1 MKYDEH
7 FRNKLYGGVIGKYIG
22 VMHGAEI
29 ESWTYEQIKDVFGE
43 IKQYPVR
50 FNNFCSDDD
59 LNGPLFY
66 MRVLQDFGT
75 SNISERQMGHT
86 LLNYVGERHGF
97 FWWGGYGTS
106 TEETAYWN
114 LLNGIEPPLS
124 GSIEQNG
131 KITAEQIGGQ
141 IFSDCWGLLCPGDPA
156 RAAHFAKMMSSVS
169 HDGNGI
175 YGGQFV
181 VAAIASAFT
190 SENVEQIIESALSVI
205 SADCEYALMVRDVV
219 TQSKKNE
226 GDFRKTFHF
235 VKEKYGYQNYGGVCH
250 IIPNAAVMVLSLIH
264 GAGDFSD
271 TLNICNMCGWDTDCN
286 VGNIGTIMG
295 VFTGAEKIPSQ
306 WTESLSDFLC
316 ASSVLG
322 CLNIQ
327 TLSQQALQ
335 LMKLSHNLYGVEPEP
350 YFAELFA
357 KTEGKHFHF
366 EFPGALHAIRVRASR
381 NQKVLLTNTKEEAA
395 GGERSLKVIAP
406 YLHKGESVQVYF
418 KSYYVPQDFQDS
430 RYDPDFSPIVYPG
443 DKITVMIKAS
453 NSSQQMTVCPFIRDR
468 ITGQY
473 IKLEKAAL
481 HLSDPLQNTQNDKFQ
496 KLEFQIPTYEDI
508 LIEEIGW
515 EFYAPID
522 NNMGPFTV
530 FLDDVEIIQNPNYMI
545 HFDKLPMERWN
556 VLHTCVA
563 GLTWLRGKVELED
576 GWLAVS
582 GCSAPAEAYTGEI
595 HWKNYRFQSIIRPGK
610 GDTHRILFRVQGAMR
625 CYAAGFMKD
634 NRLVLWKKEKDYRV
648 LCQCPF
654 TWEPNKE
661 YKLTVEVNGNKTV
674 IYVNDHAYLEWEDKE
689 NAYNEGCIGFGTEGS
704 SRTFFKE
711 YEICMLE

>member
-1 MKYDEH
+1 MAGQKECVYIQYKPN
-7 FRNKLYGGVIGKYIG
+7 RCVIFLSFSGQPSTQECYLKIRAIVNHLVQVLKEYLALCIHIG
-22 VMHGAEI
+22 V
-29 ESWTYEQIKDVFGE
+29 S
-43 IKQYPVR
+43 
-50 FNNFCSDDD
+50 S
-59 LNGPLFY
+59 PLY
-66 MRVLQDFGT
+66 TMQ
-75 SNISERQMGHT
+75 
-86 LLNYVGERHGF
+86 
-97 FWWGGYGTS
+97 
-106 TEETAYWN
+106 
-114 LLNGIEPPLS
+114 
-124 GSIEQNG
+124 
-131 KITAEQIGGQ
+131 
-141 IFSDCWGLLCPGDPA
+141 LC
-156 RAAHFAKMMSSVS
+156 
-169 HDGNGI
+169 
-175 YGGQFV
+175 
-181 VAAIASAFT
+181 
-190 SENVEQIIESALSVI
+190 
-205 SADCEYALMVRDVV
+205 
-219 TQSKKNE
+219 
-226 GDFRKTFHF
+226 
-235 VKEKYGYQNYGGVCH
+235 
-250 IIPNAAVMVLSLIH
+250 
-264 GAGDFSD
+264 
-271 TLNICNMCGWDTDCN
+271 
-286 VGNIGTIMG
+286 
-295 VFTGAEKIPSQ
+295 
-306 WTESLSDFLC
+306 
-316 ASSVLG
+316 
-322 CLNIQ
+322 
-327 TLSQQALQ
+327 
-335 LMKLSHNLYGVEPEP
+335 
-350 YFAELFA
+350 
-357 KTEGKHFHF
+357 
-366 EFPGALHAIRVRASR
+366 
-381 NQKVLLTNTKEEAA
+381 
-395 GGERSLKVIAP
+395 
-406 YLHKGESVQVYF
+406 
-418 KSYYVPQDFQDS
+418 
-430 RYDPDFSPIVYPG
+430 
-443 DKITVMIKAS
+443 S

-654 TWEPNKE
+654 TWESNKE

>member
-181 VAAIASAFT
+181 AAAIASAFT

-205 SADCEYALMVRDVV
+205 PADCEYALMVRDVV

-235 VKEKYGYQNYGGVCH
+235 VKEKY
-250 IIPNAAVMVLSLIH
+250 
-264 GAGDFSD
+264 
-271 TLNICNMCGWDTDCN
+271 
-286 VGNIGTIMG
+286 
-295 VFTGAEKIPSQ
+295 
-306 WTESLSDFLC
+306 
-316 ASSVLG
+316 
-322 CLNIQ
+322 
-327 TLSQQALQ
+327 
-335 LMKLSHNLYGVEPEP
+335 
-350 YFAELFA
+350 
-357 KTEGKHFHF
+357 
-366 EFPGALHAIRVRASR
+366 
-381 NQKVLLTNTKEEAA
+381 
-395 GGERSLKVIAP
+395 
-406 YLHKGESVQVYF
+406 
-418 KSYYVPQDFQDS
+418 
-430 RYDPDFSPIVYPG
+430 
-443 DKITVMIKAS
+443 
-453 NSSQQMTVCPFIRDR
+453 
-468 ITGQY
+468 
-473 IKLEKAAL
+473 
-481 HLSDPLQNTQNDKFQ
+481 
-496 KLEFQIPTYEDI
+496 
-508 LIEEIGW
+508 
-515 EFYAPID
+515 
-522 NNMGPFTV
+522 
-530 FLDDVEIIQNPNYMI
+530 
-545 HFDKLPMERWN
+545 
-556 VLHTCVA
+556 
-563 GLTWLRGKVELED
+563 
-576 GWLAVS
+576 
-582 GCSAPAEAYTGEI
+582 
-595 HWKNYRFQSIIRPGK
+595 
-610 GDTHRILFRVQGAMR
+610 
-625 CYAAGFMKD
+625 
-634 NRLVLWKKEKDYRV
+634 
-648 LCQCPF
+648 
-654 TWEPNKE
+654 
-661 YKLTVEVNGNKTV
+661 
-674 IYVNDHAYLEWEDKE
+674 
-689 NAYNEGCIGFGTEGS
+689 
-704 SRTFFKE
+704 
-711 YEICMLE
+711 